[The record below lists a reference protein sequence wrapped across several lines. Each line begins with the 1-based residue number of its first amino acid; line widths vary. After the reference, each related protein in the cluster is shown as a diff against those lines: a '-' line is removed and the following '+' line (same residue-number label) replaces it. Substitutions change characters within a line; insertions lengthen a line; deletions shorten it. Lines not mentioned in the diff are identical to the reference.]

1 MLVLGVRSC
10 QLGLLVSI
18 VRGSYSKSHS
28 SIEHSRIGTTVRIA
42 LTGIGADTMI
52 PPLMARRTTLISD
65 FMSIEQ
71 WFGMTH
77 LVLCEENS

>member
-1 MLVLGVRSC
+1 MPTRTADKYRQG
-10 QLGLLVSI
+10 QF
-18 VRGSYSKSHS
+18 
-28 SIEHSRIGTTVRIA
+28 RIGTTVRIA